1 MPAHILPGTRGCSPS
16 GAVLVRTYVSRASSG
31 SVGRQPAAR
40 QGFARDGERRP
51 RTARSLGARAR
62 QRRNPARLAGRQR
75 LIGHRFGGVGR
86 KKHAHMHTC
95 CIQTA
100 TQHVTTHR
108 HAVTRPCPRALSS
121 PVSAR
126 ARPLCLL
133 PSVLQSGRRR
143 GSRRAAAAT
152 SPTRTDLPR
161 PRRWRG
167 RACTA
172 GAGPRGREGRRAR
185 RARERRRRRLARA
198 GLRGVGRG
206 TTCSGRS
213 ARSAQLGDDE
223 GDHAARS
230 ASRGQEPT
238 PSSPPGRR
246 IETSLRRKGVR
257 GGGSG
262 RACGAKAVR
271 GGGSRRAS
279 QPAARH
285 CVPAARRE
293 RRVHGRAGLT
303 RNA

>member
-31 SVGRQPAAR
+31 SGWQAAGRQA
-40 QGFARDGERRP
+40 GFRSGWRAGRAQ
-51 RTARSLGARAR
+51 ARSLGARAR

-95 CIQTA
+95 IQKA
-100 TQHVTTHR
+100 TQHVTKHR

-152 SPTRTDLPR
+152 SPTRADLPR

-167 RACTA
+167 RHLTA
-172 GAGPRGREGRRAR
+172 LPKPLGPR
-185 RARERRRRRLARA
+185 LAT
-198 GLRGVGRG
+198 GPD
-206 TTCSGRS
+206 GRS
-213 ARSAQLGDDE
+213 
-223 GDHAARS
+223 
-230 ASRGQEPT
+230 T
-238 PSSPPGRR
+238 
-246 IETSLRRKGVR
+246 
-257 GGGSG
+257 
-262 RACGAKAVR
+262 RAI
-271 GGGSRRAS
+271 SRRAAS
-279 QPAARH
+279 APQLLASVSEGFRAVGGDRH
-285 CVPAARRE
+285 QLWY
-293 RRVHGRAGLT
+293 LT
-303 RNA
+303 I

>member
-16 GAVLVRTYVSRASSG
+16 GFWRRAGAHLRFSRKFWFGWQA
-31 SVGRQPAAR
+31 AAR

-133 PSVLQSGRRR
+133 PSVLDLGEKISAKRLYPP
-143 GSRRAAAAT
+143 SRKPAALC
-152 SPTRTDLPR
+152 PDWPR
-161 PRRWRG
+161 PFSPLRPPCHSYGRQRLEGCARWK
-167 RACTA
+167 
-172 GAGPRGREGRRAR
+172 
-185 RARERRRRRLARA
+185 RRL
-198 GLRGVGRG
+198 
-206 TTCSGRS
+206 
-213 ARSAQLGDDE
+213 
-223 GDHAARS
+223 
-230 ASRGQEPT
+230 
-238 PSSPPGRR
+238 
-246 IETSLRRKGVR
+246 KG
-257 GGGSG
+257 
-262 RACGAKAVR
+262 AD
-271 GGGSRRAS
+271 
-279 QPAARH
+279 
-285 CVPAARRE
+285 
-293 RRVHGRAGLT
+293 
-303 RNA
+303 

>member
-95 CIQTA
+95 IQKA
-100 TQHVTTHR
+100 TQHVTKHR

-152 SPTRTDLPR
+152 SPTRADLPR

-167 RACTA
+167 QACTA
-172 GAGPRGREGRRAR
+172 GAGPRGREGRAQGTREAEEAARASR
-185 RARERRRRRLARA
+185 TERRGAWHHLQW
-198 GLRGVGRG
+198 
-206 TTCSGRS
+206 T
-213 ARSAQLGDDE
+213 
-223 GDHAARS
+223 
-230 ASRGQEPT
+230 
-238 PSSPPGRR
+238 
-246 IETSLRRKGVR
+246 I
-257 GGGSG
+257 GSE
-262 RACGAKAVR
+262 R
-271 GGGSRRAS
+271 
-279 QPAARH
+279 
-285 CVPAARRE
+285 AARR
-293 RRVHGRAGLT
+293 
-303 RNA
+303 

>member
-95 CIQTA
+95 IQKA
-100 TQHVTTHR
+100 TQHVTKHR

-143 GSRRAAAAT
+143 GLSVCYST
-152 SPTRTDLPR
+152 PYM
-161 PRRWRG
+161 G
-167 RACTA
+167 N
-172 GAGPRGREGRRAR
+172 AR
-185 RARERRRRRLARA
+185 N
-198 GLRGVGRG
+198 
-206 TTCSGRS
+206 
-213 ARSAQLGDDE
+213 
-223 GDHAARS
+223 
-230 ASRGQEPT
+230 
-238 PSSPPGRR
+238 
-246 IETSLRRKGVR
+246 
-257 GGGSG
+257 
-262 RACGAKAVR
+262 
-271 GGGSRRAS
+271 
-279 QPAARH
+279 
-285 CVPAARRE
+285 
-293 RRVHGRAGLT
+293 RVHPPTGLVPVSEPQLPHHQ
-303 RNA
+303 R

>member
-1 MPAHILPGTRGCSPS
+1 MHSFYRDPARRPMVMSS
-16 GAVLVRTYVSRASSG
+16 GAVACLAAPEMPCRKGGRSTASESCRLRRDEDARPHIARNSGLFTFWRRAGAHLRFSRKFWFRLAGSRPPGRVSLGMESAG
-31 SVGRQPAAR
+31 
-40 QGFARDGERRP
+40 

-95 CIQTA
+95 IQKA
-100 TQHVTTHR
+100 TQHVTKHR

-152 SPTRTDLPR
+152 SPTRADLPR

-172 GAGPRGREGRRAR
+172 GGGAARPRGAPRAEGTREAEEAARASR
-185 RARERRRRRLARA
+185 TERRGAWHHLQW
-198 GLRGVGRG
+198 
-206 TTCSGRS
+206 T
-213 ARSAQLGDDE
+213 
-223 GDHAARS
+223 
-230 ASRGQEPT
+230 
-238 PSSPPGRR
+238 
-246 IETSLRRKGVR
+246 I
-257 GGGSG
+257 GSE
-262 RACGAKAVR
+262 R
-271 GGGSRRAS
+271 
-279 QPAARH
+279 
-285 CVPAARRE
+285 AARR
-293 RRVHGRAGLT
+293 
-303 RNA
+303 

>member
-86 KKHAHMHTC
+86 KKHAHTHAHMS
-95 CIQTA
+95 CIQKA
-100 TQHVTTHR
+100 TQHVTKHR

-143 GSRRAAAAT
+143 GSRRAPAAT
-152 SPTRTDLPR
+152 SPTRADLPR

-167 RACTA
+167 QACTA
-172 GAGPRGREGRRAR
+172 GAGPRGREGRHAEGTREAEEAARASR
-185 RARERRRRRLARA
+185 TERRGAWHHLQW
-198 GLRGVGRG
+198 
-206 TTCSGRS
+206 T
-213 ARSAQLGDDE
+213 
-223 GDHAARS
+223 
-230 ASRGQEPT
+230 
-238 PSSPPGRR
+238 
-246 IETSLRRKGVR
+246 I
-257 GGGSG
+257 GSE
-262 RACGAKAVR
+262 R
-271 GGGSRRAS
+271 
-279 QPAARH
+279 
-285 CVPAARRE
+285 AARR
-293 RRVHGRAGLT
+293 
-303 RNA
+303 